1 MGLIRKAASVSTLG
15 TTPLPPRKRMS
26 ARKRVLAGTAT
37 VLVIGGAGAMLAP
50 ATPASADV
58 LINDDSGTIHL
69 GQSLQVGVWYQQFSG
84 GPTGY
89 WAGVWSVPAHE
100 WIFTRSGHASA
111 SGWRMWSVK
120 PPKPGEY
127 HTVYNA
133 DGTRLTL
140 YTKVK

>member
-1 MGLIRKAASVSTLG
+1 MKNSIMQENPV

-26 ARKRVLAGTAT
+26 VRKRVLAGTAT
-37 VLVIGGAGAMLAP
+37 VLVIGGAGAVLAP
-50 ATPASADV
+50 ATPASAVV
-58 LINDDSGTIHL
+58 LVGYDGGTIHL

-89 WAGVWSVPAHE
+89 WAGVWSVPAHK

-111 SGWRMWSVK
+111 SGWRIWSVK
-120 PPKPGEY
+120 PPKRGEY

-133 DGTRLTL
+133 DGTRVTF

>member
-1 MGLIRKAASVSTLG
+1 MKNSIMQENPA

-37 VLVIGGAGAMLAP
+37 VLVIGGAGAVLAP

-89 WAGVWSVPAHE
+89 WAGVWSVPAHK

-120 PPKPGEY
+120 PPKRGEY

-133 DGTRLTL
+133 DGIRVTL

>member
-1 MGLIRKAASVSTLG
+1 MGVIRKNPVTTL
-15 TTPLPPRKRMS
+15 LPRKRMS
-26 ARKRVLAGTAT
+26 ARKRVLVGTAS
-37 VLVIGGAGAMLAP
+37 VLVIGGAGAVLAP
-50 ATPASADV
+50 ATPASAVV
-58 LINDDSGTIHL
+58 LVGYDGGTIHL

-89 WAGVWSVPAHE
+89 WAGVWSVPAHK

-120 PPKPGEY
+120 PPKRGEY

-133 DGTRLTL
+133 DGTRVTF